1 MTTKLHIPPVLIAL
15 AMIQATPVLGG
26 EVGELPE
33 VQVHDEITF
42 VTGGFGQEESCA
54 MKAAAR
60 NYDLMLTFAER
71 DGSYVADVNVQIID
85 SRGRTVLQTVSG
97 PLLLVNLPAGKY
109 RIAAD
114 YDGATRW
121 RTVSVGGSHHD
132 RLTLTWRSKYGSERA
147 TSGGAELSALEISEP
162 RRAKACPWVG

>member
-1 MTTKLHIPPVLIAL
+1 MTTRLQISPVLIAL
-15 AMIQATPVLGG
+15 AMVQATPVLGG
-26 EVGELPE
+26 EVGELPQ
-33 VQVHDEITF
+33 VQMHDDITY

-54 MKAAAR
+54 MKAAAG

-85 SRGRTVLQTVSG
+85 SSGRTVLQTVSG

-114 YDGATRW
+114 YNGATRW

-132 RLTLTWRSKYGSERA
+132 RLTLTWPSEYGSERA
-147 TSGGAELSALEISEP
+147 TSGGAEFSAFEISEP
-162 RRAKACPWVG
+162 RRAKACP

>member
-1 MTTKLHIPPVLIAL
+1 
-15 AMIQATPVLGG
+15 
-26 EVGELPE
+26 
-33 VQVHDEITF
+33 
-42 VTGGFGQEESCA
+42 

-97 PLLLVNLPAGKY
+97 PLLLVDLPAGKY

-114 YDGATRW
+114 YNGATRW

-132 RLTLTWRSKYGSERA
+132 RLTLTWPSEYGSELA
-147 TSGGAELSALEISEP
+147 TSGGAEFSAFEISEP
-162 RRAKACPWVG
+162 RRAKACP

>member
-1 MTTKLHIPPVLIAL
+1 MTTRLHISPVLIAL
-15 AMIQATPVLGG
+15 AMVQATPVLGG
-26 EVGELPE
+26 EVGELPQ
-33 VQVHDEITF
+33 VQMHDDITY

-54 MKAAAR
+54 MKAAAG

-85 SRGRTVLQTVSG
+85 SSGRTVLQTVSG

-114 YDGATRW
+114 YNGATRW

-132 RLTLTWRSKYGSERA
+132 RLTPTWPSEYGSERV
-147 TSGGAELSALEISEP
+147 TRGSAEFSAFEVSEP
-162 RRAKACPWVG
+162 RRAKACS